1 MKEVNTMKTK
11 EYLVT
16 FKNNE
21 TLETID
27 MFYINANDIIEA
39 RQITDELR
47 HDYNDVNYFDLL
59 AIVEQA

>member
-1 MKEVNTMKTK
+1 MKTK

>member
-39 RQITDELR
+39 RQIADELR
-47 HDYNDVNYFDLL
+47 HEYNDVNYFDLL